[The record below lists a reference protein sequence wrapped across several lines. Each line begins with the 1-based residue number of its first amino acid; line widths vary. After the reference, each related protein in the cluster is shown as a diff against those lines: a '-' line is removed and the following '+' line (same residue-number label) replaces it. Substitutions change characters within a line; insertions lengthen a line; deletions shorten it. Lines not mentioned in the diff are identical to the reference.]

1 MKATTGKI
9 GCGESFYLNTI
20 SELCSND
27 NNYGTCKVNTD
38 ILSAIND
45 NYIQV
50 LKSKY
55 QKAAFLLSNQIQG
68 CQMKKK

>member
-1 MKATTGKI
+1 MKVTGKI
-9 GCGESFYLNTI
+9 DWGESFYLNTT
-20 SELCSND
+20 SELFCND

-38 ILSAIND
+38 SLSVIND

-55 QKAAFLLSNQIQG
+55 QKAALLLSN
-68 CQMKKK
+68 